1 METRR
6 IKKKQKEALL
16 SWIAEGLETDEINER
31 AAKFKPPFEVSRPRV
46 AYFRATRSNDLK
58 AIQAAS
64 ESQALTS
71 GYALKEA
78 RVLALQQ
85 LANLMYRDLTSG
97 FMWLDQV
104 KALGSGDNMEVVD
117 YEDFNTAEMQQLRG
131 VFDDIAKELGHRK
144 TVIEVGWRDIAKQ
157 RGYDPDQLYRD
168 MVNAARERILVGA
181 SVSGSVPDGASGDR
195 SGEESQ
201 AADSA

>member
-1 METRR
+1 MRR
-6 IKKKQKEALL
+6 LRKKQKEAVL
-16 SWIAEGLETDEINER
+16 SWIAEGLETGEINER
-31 AAKFKPPFEVSRPRV
+31 AAKFKPPFDVSRAQV
-46 AYFRATRSNDLK
+46 DYFRSTRAADLK

-64 ESQALTS
+64 ETQALTS

-78 RVLALQQ
+78 RVMALQT

-97 FMWLDQV
+97 FLWLDQV
-104 KALGSGDNMEVVD
+104 KALGAGPTMEIVD

-144 TVIEVGWRDIAKQ
+144 TVIELNWRDIAKQ

-168 MVNAARERILVGA
+168 MVNAARTRILDRA
-181 SVSGSVPDGASGDR
+181 STGGSVPDSGSGDR

-201 AADSA
+201 AADTA